1 MKFIY
6 NLISVIIS
14 LVKNSFPLIG
24 DLKNL
29 YCPYIF
35 YFHSVSS
42 KLKFNASLL
51 DEFRCD
57 AIKFTLFKK
66 FASHYLQIKHTY
78 AIIQLKLSASAL
90 ISYLLWMLF
99 FSQSSRFWKLFNPLT
114 HNWFS
119 HVFFLSCSFTFEIPF
134 QGFPLLTQVFHFP
147 FWFSR
152 DLDGGGLQH
161 PAPRTT
167 LPPWGQEPEALGP
180 FFFDS
185 RGLFA
190 LNI

>member
-119 HVFFLSCSFTFEIPF
+119 HVFFRIMLLYFWNSLSGIPTAYTSFSFS
-134 QGFPLLTQVFHFP
+134 LL
-147 FWFSR
+147 
-152 DLDGGGLQH
+152 
-161 PAPRTT
+161 
-167 LPPWGQEPEALGP
+167 
-180 FFFDS
+180 
-185 RGLFA
+185 
-190 LNI
+190 I